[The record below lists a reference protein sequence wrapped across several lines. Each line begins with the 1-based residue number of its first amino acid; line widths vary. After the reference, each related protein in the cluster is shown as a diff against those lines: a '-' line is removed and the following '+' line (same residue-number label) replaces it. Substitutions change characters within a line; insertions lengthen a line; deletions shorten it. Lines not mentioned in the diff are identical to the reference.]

1 MKAMLIGAGLL
12 TAMTLTMMGAGAT
25 PAAAQA
31 NAMKECASRYQAAKA
46 AKTLPAGQT
55 WNQYLAQCRGTLK
68 TVPAAVPVAASAT
81 KAVTVRTV
89 ATQTATRTN
98 VPVARAPG
106 TRTPGQ
112 VAEVSRQKQCGTMW
126 KADKAAGKT
135 GTMTWPQ
142 YWSACSKRLKG

>member
-1 MKAMLIGAGLL
+1 MRTMMIGAAALA
-12 TAMTLTMMGAGAT
+12 AMTALAGAS

-31 NAMKECASRYQAAKA
+31 NAMKECAAKYQAAKA

-55 WNQYLAQCRGTLK
+55 WMQYLAQCRGTMK
-68 TVPAAVPVAASAT
+68 AAPAVTPAAVAAPKTTAI
-81 KAVTVRTV
+81 RTV
-89 ATQTATRTN
+89 ATQTKAN
-98 VPVARAPG
+98 VPAG

-112 VAEVSRQKQCGTMW
+112 IAEVSRQKQCGTQW

-135 GTMTWPQ
+135 GTQTWPQ